1 MDSILFLTSGIVFG
15 LTAGISPGP
24 LFALVISETL
34 RHSRKDGIKIAI
46 APLVTDLPIVL
57 VALLL
62 FSKIAAYHSILGA
75 ISILGGLFIASLAY
89 GSLTAKGMVSE
100 GRPDRLR
107 SLRKGIIANFLNPN
121 PYLFWMTVG
130 APTVIKAL
138 DASLLA
144 AFFFMASFYVCL
156 VGSKII
162 LAVVVDR
169 SKAVLKSALYLYII
183 RILGLL
189 LLVFAGLFIKDGL
202 KMVGLL

>member
-34 RHSRKDGIKIAI
+34 QHSRKDGIKIAI
-46 APLVTDLPIVL
+46 APLITDLPIVL
-57 VALLL
+57 VTLLL
-62 FSKIAAYHSILGA
+62 FSKIAGFHSILGA
-75 ISILGGLFIASLAY
+75 ISILGGLFITYLAY
-89 GSLTAKGMVSE
+89 GNLTTKGMAAE
-100 GRPDRLR
+100 GQLGRAH
-107 SLRKGIIANFLNPN
+107 SLKKGIIANFLSPN

-138 DASLLA
+138 GASRLA
-144 AFFFMASFYVCL
+144 VLYFLAGFYVCL

-169 SKAVLKSALYLYII
+169 SKTVLKSSLYLYII

-202 KMVGLL
+202 KMVGVL